1 MKLASMSAALAV
13 TARGR
18 GVGDPAATLAAEVAI
33 SAFRIA
39 LNAGSTSPNQR
50 DLPELIR
57 ESLNELKAVTAEDRR
72 SPSAS
77 AQPSAV
83 TRPQSKPRP
92 LTLDLAIQ
100 QEIRVHSRSRQ
111 SMQRECRV
119 HAKALVR
126 RGRAATR
133 PIHPKRQLYELP
145 TRGF

>member
-77 AQPSAV
+77 AQSAV